1 MATGWGA
8 YSTPPLGTNVA
19 TPLAEGTLPP
29 FPEHDEIVGE
39 DKKLTPMWRRWFSK
53 QRSWLTDRG
62 AYTPT
67 DIVFSGMGTAAVTGT
82 PVFHWWKQGN
92 IVQVYYDLQLT
103 TVTVAGGACTT
114 KPMPFDPTIRILQTG
129 RTTVPLIML
138 PAMVLVAGVW
148 TTLPCFIF
156 NGKGASTGTYLQF
169 LNVPS
174 SAIALHASGTYI
186 TDN

>member
-8 YSTPPLGTNVA
+8 YSTPPLVTNVA
-19 TPLAEGTLPP
+19 TALAEGTLPP

-67 DIVFSGMGTAAVTGT
+67 DITLSGMGTGAVTGT
-82 PVFHWWKQGN
+82 PVFQWWKQGN
-92 IVQVYYDLQLT
+92 IVQVYLDIQLT
-103 TVTVAGGACTT
+103 TVNASGGAIVI
-114 KPMPFDPTIRILQTG
+114 KPLPFDPSTRILQTG
-129 RTTVPLIML
+129 RIGSPLYTLSSMVYNGTVWNVYPAFAFNAKYSSNHTYIQILNL
-138 PAMVLVAGVW
+138 P
-148 TTLPCFIF
+148 T
-156 NGKGASTGTYLQF
+156 STQYIHVG
-169 LNVPS
+169 
-174 SAIALHASGTYI
+174 GTYI